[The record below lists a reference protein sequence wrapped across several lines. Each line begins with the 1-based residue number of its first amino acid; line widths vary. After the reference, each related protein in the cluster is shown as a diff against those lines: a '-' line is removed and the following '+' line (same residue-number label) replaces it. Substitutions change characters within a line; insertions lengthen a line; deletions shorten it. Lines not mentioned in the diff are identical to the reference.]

1 MHIKTQLLTWKE
13 YLKKTDMK
21 KLIKILIILIS
32 FQISSVNAMVTYDEL
47 DVPKSPAYRLGTS
60 SKPELEYKATA
71 VKSYEETK
79 AKAKRDYVKNK
90 SYADSTLAELS
101 AQIGGVVDI
110 DKEDLV
116 ADISILWSGAAAKS
130 ETVKFTI
137 YKLSNPDADKPD
149 ENIVKKVVRPLASF
163 SSMAGAGFLNPVA
176 ATSAIMSGAL
186 LNSLSV
192 DDKELN
198 YKYTKV
204 TDADMIMLLK
214 RVDDLQ
220 KRLIHEYI
228 DYMTALKAAE
238 TALTIVQNRYQN
250 LQAAKYGSRELIM
263 IADAYYRSA
272 LERRQ
277 SIEMDFLSKRAALE
291 QMVGADT
298 MQEFEAALKARKKL

>member
-1 MHIKTQLLTWKE
+1 MKNKM
-13 YLKKTDMK
+13 KKTV
-21 KLIKILIILIS
+21 KLLIILL
-32 FQISSVNAMVTYDEL
+32 FLSSQPLCFAGTTYDEL
-47 DVPKSPAYRLGTS
+47 ERPKAHAYRLGTS
-60 SKPELEYKATA
+60 SMNPEKEYKAKEISA
-71 VKSYEETK
+71 FEESK
-79 AKAKRDYVKNK
+79 AKTKREYIKNK

-101 AQIGGVVDI
+101 SQIGRIVDT
-110 DKEDLV
+110 DKEFLI
-116 ADISILWSGAAAKS
+116 ADISILWAGAAAKS

-149 ENIVKKVVRPLASF
+149 ENIIKKVVRPLTNF

-186 LNSLSV
+186 FNSLSV

-220 KRLIHEYI
+220 KQLIHNYI

-238 TALTIVQNRYQN
+238 TAATIVQNRYDN
-250 LQAAKYGSRELIM
+250 LQAAQFGSRELIL
-263 IADAYYRSA
+263 IADAYYHSA
-272 LERRQ
+272 LEKKQ

-291 QMVGADT
+291 QIVGT
-298 MQEFEAALKARKKL
+298 ETLKEFEDALKERKKFNF